1 MKKFVLFIMV
11 TLVLTLT
18 LTALSWGGGAN
29 LSNWSVFLDGPP
41 APAAPPPPGS

>member
-29 LSNWSVFLDGPP
+29 LGNWSVFLDGPP
-41 APAAPPPPGS
+41 APSAPPPPGS